1 MALDRARLARALMM
15 IVEEDVA
22 PAALA
27 QRVGAACVNALPVEG
42 VGLSLMGGEH
52 LAGRA
57 LLGASDDTGTA
68 LEQLQFDLGEGPCAS
83 AFADGHPVLVPD
95 LTADEARSR
104 WPLFTHE
111 LQTSPARAL
120 FAFPLQLGAIRIGAM
135 DCYRSRPGSFEAVAE
150 ALVVAEAV
158 TLAVLQ
164 AQFRDE
170 AISRTENG
178 LVSQAVGR
186 HAVVHQATGMV
197 SAQLEISTD
206 EAFMRLR
213 AFAFSHGQ
221 SLPEASHDI
230 VAGRRNLAETDD

>member
-1 MALDRARLARALMM
+1 MALDRARLARALMT
-15 IVEEDVA
+15 VLDEDVG

-27 QRVGAACVNALPVEG
+27 QRVCAACVDALPVEG

-57 LLGASDDTGTA
+57 VLGASDETGTV

-83 AFADGHPVLVPD
+83 AFADGQPVLVPD
-95 LTADEARSR
+95 LSADEARSR
-104 WPLFTHE
+104 WPVFTHA

-135 DCYRSRPGSFEAVAE
+135 DCYRNRIGSFDAVTEAVM
-150 ALVVAEAV
+150 VAEAV

-170 AISRTENG
+170 AASRTEQG

-213 AFAFSHGQ
+213 AFAFSQGQ
-221 SLPEASHDI
+221 SVLDASHDI
-230 VAGRRNLAETDD
+230 VTGRRNLAETD